1 LSEALALGIL
11 FGIGAALSVG
21 PIFVTIIHESIT
33 RGFGSG
39 LRVILGSATADVVL
53 IVPAL
58 AATWLIAGAES
69 LSTLIAVGGAAYFLY
84 LAFQAARDSRRL
96 WRGGTRAST
105 PPASQ
110 AWTYAKGVLGN
121 LLNPLSWVFWLA
133 TGTPTMLRVDRA
145 AGWPGLVVFTVTW
158 FGVAMLVEAAIAAAV
173 AQSRK
178 ALSTR
183 TLALVQAGSAAT
195 FTIVAVTLVLGRTR

>member
-1 LSEALALGIL
+1 LTEALALGFL

-39 LRVILGSATADVVL
+39 LRVILGSATADLVL

-58 AATWLIAGAES
+58 LATWLIAGAES
-69 LSTLIAVGGAAYFLY
+69 LSLLIAAIGAAYFLF
-84 LAFQAARDSRRL
+84 LAFQATRDARRL
-96 WRGGTRAST
+96 WRGGALPDQTS
-105 PPASQ
+105 SG
-110 AWTYAKGVLGN
+110 WTYAKGVLGN

-133 TGTPTMLRVDRA
+133 TGTPTMVRVDRA

-158 FGVAMLVEAAIAAAV
+158 FAVAMLGEAAIALAV

-183 TLALVQAGSAAT
+183 TLALVQASSAAT
-195 FTIVAVTLVLGRTR
+195 FTIVAITLIAGRTR